1 MKIERELSDL
11 NVEKYIKDGTIQGP
25 IPEAGSYS
33 LNIEVTDPV
42 KACNF
47 LLQYALRGKDAH
59 ILEEVCGFKITSI
72 NLFMAK
78 NIRYVL
84 DHLEQIEAYLS
95 NNKITPYS

>member
-11 NVEKYIKDGTIQGP
+11 NVENFIKDRTIQGP

-33 LNIEVTDPV
+33 LNIKVTDPV

-72 NLFMAK
+72 NLYMAK
-78 NIRYVL
+78 NPNYVL
-84 DHLEQIEAYLS
+84 DQLEKIEEYLS
-95 NNKITPYS
+95 NRKINPWD

>member
-1 MKIERELSDL
+1 MKIEREFSDL
-11 NVEKYIKDGTIQGP
+11 NVEKYIKDGTMQGP

-33 LNIEVTDPV
+33 LNIKVTDPV

-72 NLFMAK
+72 NLYMAK
-78 NIRYVL
+78 NPNYVL
-84 DHLEQIEAYLS
+84 DLLEKIEEYLS
-95 NNKITPYS
+95 NRKINP